1 MAIKLPNA
9 DEISNTLSALLR
21 REVFARPAKAAP
33 AASLIT
39 GGLYHDGT
47 GKLLGA
53 VITDLAFAAHAGA
66 CFSLIPPDVA
76 EECIAAKTLDESMRE
91 NFAEVLNV
99 GSRLFNTSGRV
110 ALKST
115 FFPPAAPP
123 TEANGATA
131 ATFDITIEGYG
142 SGLLGLRAL

>member
-1 MAIKLPNA
+1 MAIQLMNA
-9 DEISNTLSALLR
+9 EEVGRTLSALLR
-21 REVFARPAKAAP
+21 REVFARVAKTAP
-33 AASLIT
+33 AASLT
-39 GGLYHDGT
+39 AGGIYHDGN

-53 VITDLAFAAHAGA
+53 VLADLAFTAYSGA

-115 FFPPAAPP
+115 FFPPAAVPA
-123 TEANGATA
+123 EANGIQSVN
-131 ATFDITIEGYG
+131 FEVRIEDYG
-142 SGLLGLRAL
+142 TGLLSLRAL